1 MGSLIRRLTDSVVHG
16 FIGSL
21 IRRFIG
27 SLVGGFIESLLRCF
41 IDSLIHDFTDSVI
54 HWFIGS
60 LIDSVS
66 CARIL
71 SCHFTGIATTT
82 TSSFV
87 DAPHNF
93 NRSWLLHLRNVPI
106 GH

>member
-27 SLVGGFIESLLRCF
+27 SLVGGF